1 VNQQQAA
8 NTSHTATITSPTSTP
23 GEAMPG
29 QHTQPGRRVTPDEAG
44 DGIIGHGP
52 FDKDLH
58 QTPKLLWTAVVLM
71 CVGAAVVGLGVV
83 ALSTSEST
91 GVILLIIGAVIGLV
105 GIALAA
111 TNGIMSNVE

>member
-1 VNQQQAA
+1 
-8 NTSHTATITSPTSTP
+8 
-23 GEAMPG
+23 MPG

-71 CVGAAVVGLGVV
+71 CLGAAVVGLGVRGP
-83 ALSTSEST
+83 EHI
-91 GVILLIIGAVIGLV
+91 GVDRRDPADYRGRHRARRHRPSSNKRDHVPRGV
-105 GIALAA
+105 MTPAA
-111 TNGIMSNVE
+111 TPAGAPNSIAEHCPDG

>member
-8 NTSHTATITSPTSTP
+8 STNYTTNDQLAHQQS
-23 GEAMPG
+23 GDAMPR
-29 QHTQPGRRVTPDEAG
+29 QHTQPGRRVTPDNAG

-58 QTPKLLWTAVVLM
+58 QTPKLLWIAVVLM

-91 GVILLIIGAVIGLV
+91 GVILLIVGAVIGLV
-105 GIALAA
+105 GIGLAA